1 MIIVMTIN
9 AIPPI
14 TKKTAKGSNKPK
26 YINPSIAAII
36 ISIPIRIK
44 TPISILSNVIYK
56 STLISLSSYTDC
68 ANLKI
73 KLFKFVYK
81 Y

>member
-1 MIIVMTIN
+1 MTIN

-36 ISIPIRIK
+36 IIIPIIIK
-44 TPISILSNVIYK
+44 IPINILSNV
-56 STLISLSSYTDC
+56 
-68 ANLKI
+68 N
-73 KLFKFVYK
+73 
-81 Y
+81 